1 MPPMTPRKASS
12 VPATTFPG
20 VVFEE
25 HGGTIGVISE
35 VGRGTSFSVLLP
47 LAVEITAPA
56 KPAGAEGAGAAA
68 AEPGRGAA

>member
-1 MPPMTPRKASS
+1 
-12 VPATTFPG
+12 

-25 HGGTIGVISE
+25 HGGTSGVISE
-35 VGRGTSFSVLLP
+35 VGRGTSFAVLSP